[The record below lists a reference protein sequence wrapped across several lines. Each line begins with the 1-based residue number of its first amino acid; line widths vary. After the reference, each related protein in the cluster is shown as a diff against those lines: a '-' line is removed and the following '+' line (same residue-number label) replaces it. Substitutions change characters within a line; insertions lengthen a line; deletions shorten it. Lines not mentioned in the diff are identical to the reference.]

1 MASSVSPRHMGACK
15 KWRLAFCSGGECSST
30 LPDARKRDPGP
41 RAMRV
46 CPGPRITFR
55 VCGEVDVTCIR
66 SLTLHDRDDLALLHH
81 LAHLHENRLDRAA
94 ALRRGA
100 DLHLHRFD
108 QHDVLAGADLRTG
121 LCGNGADATRDL
133 GDDLLFRHSLPRL
146 SQLRSTAIR
155 QEKTKASRRTK

>member
-1 MASSVSPRHMGACK
+1 MLLHIPGRAKARSGTQSNA
-15 KWRLAFCSGGECSST
+15 RLPWT
-30 LPDARKRDPGP
+30 
-41 RAMRV
+41 
-46 CPGPRITFR
+46 RITYR